1 MPNST
6 FDLSGKSVLV
16 TGGNSG
22 IGLGMAEAVAE
33 AGASVCIWSRNKER
47 NLAALEGLVKY
58 GNNAFALECDVSK
71 EDQVTEC
78 FYKTVDLLGKIDT
91 CFANA
96 GNAWLGTPFHE
107 MELKEWR
114 AIFGVNI
121 DGVFFT
127 LKPTLAHMLEQGIAG
142 SIIITS
148 SLSAKFGMPT
158 GEHYAATKAGVLS
171 IVRAIAVEYA
181 RYGIRANAIMPG
193 WIETNMTAPLF
204 ENEKFENSMMKRIPQ
219 RRWGVPE
226 DFGPIAVYLA
236 ADASAYHTGD
246 AITIDGGYSCF

>member
-1 MPNST
+1 MSAT
-6 FDLSGKSVLV
+6 KFDLTGKSVLV

-22 IGLGMAEAVAE
+22 IGLGMAEAIAE
-33 AGASVCIWSRNKER
+33 AGADVCIWSRNKER
-47 NLAALEGLVKY
+47 NQSALEKIKQHGQK
-58 GNNAFALECDVSK
+58 AFALECDVANEELVK
-71 EDQVTEC
+71 EC
-78 FYKTVDLLGKIDT
+78 FYQTIKLLGKVDT

-96 GNAWLGTPFHE
+96 GTAWLGTPFHE
-107 MELKEWR
+107 MTLEEWH
-114 AIFGVNI
+114 AIFGVNM

-127 LKPTLAHMLEQGIAG
+127 LKPTLAHMLEHGNGG

-193 WIETNMTAPLF
+193 WIDTNMTAPLF
-204 ENEKFENSMMKRIPQ
+204 ENEKFQSSMMKRIPQ

-226 DFGPIAVYLA
+226 DFGAIAVYLA
-236 ADASAYHTGD
+236 SDASAYHSGD
-246 AITIDGGYSCF
+246 AITIDGGFSCS

>member
-1 MPNST
+1 MPNSI

-22 IGLGMAEAVAE
+22 IGLGMAEAVAD
-33 AGASVCIWSRNKER
+33 AGADVCIWSRNKER
-47 NLAALEGLVKY
+47 NQNALEKLKGY
-58 GNNAFALECDVSK
+58 GNKAFALECDVSNQ
-71 EDQVTEC
+71 EQVVEC
-78 FYKTVDLLGKIDT
+78 FSQTIGLLGKVDS

-96 GNAWLGTPFHE
+96 GNAWLGTSFHE
-107 MELKEWR
+107 MALEEWHS
-114 AIFGVNI
+114 IFRVNS

-127 LKPTLAHMLEQGIAG
+127 LQPAIAHMLERGNGG

-171 IVRAIAVEYA
+171 IVRAVAVEYA
-181 RYGIRANAIMPG
+181 RYGIRVNAIMPG

-204 ENEKFENSMMKRIPQ
+204 ENEKFTKAMMNRIPQ
-219 RRWGVPE
+219 RRWGVPQ
-226 DFGPIAVYLA
+226 DFGPIAVYLTS
-236 ADASAYHTGD
+236 DASAYHTGD
-246 AITIDGGYSCF
+246 AITIDGGFSCS

>member
-1 MPNST
+1 MINST
-6 FDLSGKSVLV
+6 FDLSGKSILV

-33 AGASVCIWSRNKER
+33 AGADVCIWSRNEER
-47 NLAALEGLVKY
+47 NKAAVEKLEKHGHK
-58 GNNAFALECDVSK
+58 AFSLTCDVS
-71 EDQVTEC
+71 DQKQIEEC
-78 FYKTVDLLGKIDT
+78 FSQTVNLLGKVDT

-107 MELKEWR
+107 MTLEEWH

-127 LKPTLAHMLEQGIAG
+127 LKSTLAHMVEQGNGG
-142 SIIITS
+142 SIVITS

-158 GEHYAATKAGVLS
+158 GEHYAATKAGVIA

-181 RYGIRANAIMPG
+181 RYGIRANAILPG
-193 WIETNMTAPLF
+193 WIETNMTAQLF
-204 ENEKFENSMMKRIPQ
+204 DNEKFVGKIMPRIPQ
-219 RRWGVPE
+219 RRWGIPR
-226 DFGPIAVYLA
+226 DFGPIATYFA
-236 ADASAYHTGD
+236 SDASAYHTGD
-246 AITIDGGYSCF
+246 AVVIDGGYSCF